1 MSAAVELDQV
11 GKRFKVR
18 AEGHGMGGAFRN
30 LFGGATRD
38 VDAVRDVSFRVE
50 PGERVAFIGPNGAG
64 KSTTIKILCGI
75 LHPTQGS
82 VHVLGRVPW
91 KERRALSYSI
101 GTVFGQRS
109 RLWYHLP
116 ARDTFD
122 LLARVYDLERDAY
135 RRRLSELVDTFA
147 IESLAQRPVRQLSLG
162 ERMRCEIVAAL
173 LHRPRVLFL
182 DEPTIGLDV
191 VAKASLRETIL
202 ETAARD
208 GTTIL
213 LTSHDTGDMERVC
226 ERAIVIHQGRLL
238 LDRDV
243 RSLRSAFIR
252 RKVVTV
258 LTEEESTSVSLPG
271 VTLVAS
277 SPHRSVLEVE
287 TDRAPIELVIQEV
300 LAGCRVKD
308 ITVEDPPMD
317 EIVQAIYGSAALPG
331 VAS

>member
-1 MSAAVELDQV
+1 MSAIELHRL
-11 GKRFKVR
+11 GKRFKIR
-18 AEGHGMGGAFRN
+18 AEGHGMGGAIRN
-30 LFGGATRD
+30 LIGGATRD
-38 VDAVRDVSFRVE
+38 VDAVSDVSFRVE

-75 LHPTQGS
+75 LHPSEGD
-82 VHVLGRVPW
+82 VRVLGRVPW
-91 KERRALSYSI
+91 KERRALSYDI

-116 ARDTFD
+116 ARDTFE
-122 LLARVYDLERDAY
+122 LLARVYDLDMDAY
-135 RRRLSELVDTFA
+135 RRRLAELVEIFA
-147 IESLAQRPVRQLSLG
+147 IESLAERPVRQLSLG

-173 LHRPRVLFL
+173 LHRPKVLFL

-191 VAKASLRETIL
+191 VAKASLRETVL

-258 LTEEESTSVSLPG
+258 LTEEESMSVTLPG

-287 TDRAPIELVIQEV
+287 TERAPIESVIQAV
-300 LAGCRVKD
+300 LASCRVKD